1 MSAAVAAMTARI
13 NAGRYAAALPFVVI
27 IIGQLMGSTGPLFIR
42 SMHVEGMPTP
52 AIIALRQLITSA
64 LLTPVIL
71 LFYRHELRRLS
82 RRNLA
87 FAALAGTV
95 LAIRFYFQIEAFNNS
110 SVLLAGV
117 FGGSG
122 PLWVA
127 LVEVLWL
134 KAVFTRRVWAG
145 ILLSLIG
152 GLIIALAG
160 FDSGTSPGG
169 NAALGAVLG
178 LTAAFMSA
186 FYLNLGRLAR
196 GQVSLLPYLWLM
208 FSIAALISLAVVALT
223 GVPLTGYSDDAWLG
237 MAGLIITAQIFG
249 HGGMN
254 FALKYMPATYV
265 SVMSQ
270 IVVVTSAVGAYLYFN
285 EQPGAGQ
292 AIGSLVIVAG
302 VTVVIFGRASQK
314 PD

>member
-1 MSAAVAAMTARI
+1 VAAMTARI
-13 NAGRYAAALPFVVI
+13 HAGRHHVALPFVVI
-27 IIGQLMGSTGPLFIR
+27 VIGQLLGSTGPLFVR
-42 SMHVEGMPTP
+42 VMHVEGMPTP
-52 AIIALRQLITSA
+52 AIIALRQVITSA

-82 RRNLA
+82 QRNLV
-87 FAALAGTV
+87 FAALAGSV
-95 LAIRFYFQIEAFNNS
+95 LAIRFYFQIEAFNHS

-127 LVEVLWL
+127 IVEVLWL
-134 KAVFTRRVWAG
+134 RAVFSRRVWAG
-145 ILLSLIG
+145 ISLSLVG
-152 GLIIALAG
+152 GVIIALAG

-169 NAALGAVLG
+169 NALLGAGLG

-186 FYLNLGRLAR
+186 FYLNFGRMAR
-196 GQVSLLPYLWLM
+196 GQVSLLPYLWLI
-208 FSIAALISLAVVALT
+208 FSIAAVISLAVALLT
-223 GVPLTGYSDDAWLG
+223 GVPLTGYSDEAWSGLL
-237 MAGLIITAQIFG
+237 GLIITAQIFG
-249 HGGMN
+249 HGAMN

-265 SVMSQ
+265 SVLSQ
-270 IVVVTSAVGAYLYFN
+270 IVVVTSAVGAYFYFN
-285 EQPGAGQ
+285 EQPGPGQ

-302 VTVVIFGRASQK
+302 VIFVTFGRSTQK

>member
-13 NAGRYAAALPFVVI
+13 NAGKYHVAFPFVVI
-27 IIGQLMGSTGPLFIR
+27 VIGQLMGSTGPLFIR
-42 SMHVEGMPTP
+42 AMHVAGMPTP

-82 RRNLA
+82 RRNLV

-145 ILLSLIG
+145 ILLSLFG
-152 GLIIALAG
+152 GVIIALAG

-169 NAALGAVLG
+169 DAALGAVLG

-208 FSIAALISLAVVALT
+208 FSIAALISLAVAVMT

-270 IVVVTSAVGAYLYFN
+270 IVVVTSAVGAYIYFN
-285 EQPGAGQ
+285 ELPGAGQ
-292 AIGSLVIVAG
+292 AIGSMVIIAG
-302 VTVVIFGRASQK
+302 VIFVTFGRGSQK